1 MSWWQ
6 RRSSRKTQSKTYELR
21 IAGELIPYTV
31 TWKAVKNMNLRVM
44 PDGTVK
50 VSAPWRM
57 PAQSVTQ
64 FVSEPESFIDKA
76 RQRFKDH
83 RANQEKVVSYRYETG
98 ELFPILGY
106 EARLEVAEIEA
117 NHAPYVSWSES
128 EPAVLYM
135 FVKPHSTVAERAA
148 LLEKFWEGLVE
159 DVVKSMRDRI
169 YHRYIEA
176 GYDVPYPKL
185 RIREAKTRWG
195 SCSLRTERIMI
206 NQKLLIGPR
215 LFLEYVMIHEFAHFI
230 QPNHSSRFWQVVAEF
245 MPQWQTV
252 RRELT
257 YYFRGR

>member
-31 TWKAVKNMNLRVM
+31 TWKSVKNMNLRVM

-57 PAQSVTQ
+57 PAQTVTQ
-64 FVSEPESFIDKA
+64 FVSEHEGFIDKA
-76 RQRFKDH
+76 RQRFKDYQARQADIIPH
-83 RANQEKVVSYRYETG
+83 QYETG
-98 ELFPILGY
+98 EEFLILGY
-106 EARLEVAEIEA
+106 ETRLTVAPIEP
-117 NHAPYVSWSES
+117 NHSPYVTWSES
-128 EPAVLYM
+128 DPANLYM
-135 FVKPHSTVAERAA
+135 FVKPNSTVEERTT
-148 LLEKFWEGLVE
+148 LMERFWGGLVE
-159 DVVKSMRDRI
+159 DVVKDMCDRI
-169 YHRYIEA
+169 YHRYVEA

-195 SCSLRTERIMI
+195 SCSLRTQRIMI
-206 NQKLLIGPR
+206 NEKLLIGPR

-230 QPNHSSRFWQVVAEF
+230 HPNHSARFWQVVAEF
-245 MPQWQTV
+245 MPQWQMV

-257 YYFRGR
+257 HYYRGR